1 MGVMNTLTCSN
12 TTAVSCAC
20 KSYPIRTSTRK
31 VKFATTDI
39 PFFGFSQVCLL
50 CCCLF
55 SFDICNVHRNTILV
69 TYIFYWVR
77 ENQKQMLAIPSVP
90 AKSKQS
96 LFKGSG
102 PKLAEINREDF
113 TSLNRF
119 WTLCENLFKA
129 EGHGWMAWPPPSH
142 AQAAHTCVQVST
154 GLCACAHGGQRER
167 EKGHVHP
174 CASPLSDAGWGRFPP
189 WGGTTMVGWTANYR
203 QHSSRKSASPQ
214 VWSWMTILQ
223 IHTVRRMHK
232 SWFSTSGC
240 YWQTSTVTQTKIHG
254 LQ

>member
-1 MGVMNTLTCSN
+1 MGVMNSLTCSN

-31 VKFATTDI
+31 VKFAPTDI
-39 PFFGFSQVCLL
+39 PFFGFSQVFLL

-55 SFDICNVHRNTILV
+55 SFGICNVHRNTILV

-102 PKLAEINREDF
+102 PKLAEINRGDF

-129 EGHGWMAWPPPSH
+129 AGHGWMAWPPPSH
-142 AQAAHTCVQVST
+142 AQAAHTWVQGST
-154 GLCACAHGGQRER
+154 GLRACANEGQRER
-167 EKGHVHP
+167 EGSCPSMCFSSVW
-174 CASPLSDAGWGRFPP
+174 CWVRQVSSLGRDHN
-189 WGGTTMVGWTANYR
+189 GGLN
-203 QHSSRKSASPQ
+203 SK
-214 VWSWMTILQ
+214 L
-223 IHTVRRMHK
+223 
-232 SWFSTSGC
+232 
-240 YWQTSTVTQTKIHG
+240 
-254 LQ
+254 